1 MGSISRGV
9 MSKMTTAQRPRAP
22 QLTHFLC
29 LPLVTPASRP
39 QLSATVASFKQ
50 DVTRSTQIGGFDL
63 PSDAVRPVGTLHLT
77 LGMMSFPKNE
87 GLEKAV
93 TVLQSLEPQKIL
105 ASIKKP
111 VMPGSDRSTLTTE
124 EEEQEDAP
132 PKILLTLKGLNS
144 MQKPEKATVL
154 YAHPSDPDGIL
165 QKFAEELKTIFKDAG
180 LLVPEDRPL
189 LLHATIV
196 NTTYVKRKNRHHQQ
210 GKRGGDRRIMI
221 KDAQAIMDRY
231 EDQVWMEALPLEKIA
246 ICRMGAKTVEEN
258 GVVVDAKYEVEAEL
272 DV

>member
-9 MSKMTTAQRPRAP
+9 ISKMASAQRPRPP

-29 LPLVTPASRP
+29 LPLITPASRP
-39 QLSATVASFKQ
+39 QLSANIASFKQ
-50 DVTRSTQIGGFDL
+50 DVIRPRQIGGFDL
-63 PSDAVRPVGTLHLT
+63 PPDAVRPVGTLHLT

-93 TVLQSLEPQKIL
+93 NVLQSLEPQRIL

-111 VMPGSDRSTLTTE
+111 VMPGLDKSHVEAAAEKEAQGDV
-124 EEEQEDAP
+124 P
-132 PKILLTLKGLNS
+132 PKISLTLKGLNS
-144 MQKPEKATVL
+144 MQKPDKATVL
-154 YAHPSDPDGIL
+154 YAPPSDPDGTL
-165 QKFAEELKTIFKDAG
+165 QKFAEEVKAIFKDAG

-196 NTTYVKRKNRHHQQ
+196 NTTYVKRKNRHG
-210 GKRGGDRRIMI
+210 GKGGDRRIII
-221 KDAQAIMDRY
+221 KDAQAIIDRY
-231 EDQVWMEALPLEKIA
+231 EDQAWMEALPLEKIA
-246 ICRMGAKTVEEN
+246 ICRMGAKPVEEN
-258 GVVVDAKYEVEAEL
+258 GLLVDAKYEVVAEV

>member
-1 MGSISRGV
+1 
-9 MSKMTTAQRPRAP
+9 MSKMTSAQRPKPP

-39 QLSATVASFKQ
+39 QLSANIASFKQ
-50 DVTRSTQIGGFDL
+50 DVARPTQIGGFDL

-87 GLEKAV
+87 GLEKAIN
-93 TVLQSLEPQKIL
+93 VLKSLEPRKIL
-105 ASIKKP
+105 AGIKKP
-111 VMPGSDRSTLTTE
+111 VMPGLDRSTAMTTE
-124 EEEQEDAP
+124 EEEKDVAP

-154 YAHPSDPDGIL
+154 YAPPSDPNGLL
-165 QKFAEELKTIFKDAG
+165 QSFAEELKDMFKDAG
-180 LLVPEDRPL
+180 LLIPENRPL

-196 NTTYVKRKNRHHQQ
+196 NTTYVKRTNRHQQ
-210 GKRGGDRRIMI
+210 GKRGGDRRIMV

-231 EDQVWMEALPLEKIA
+231 EDQVWMEALPLESIA
-246 ICRMGAKTVEEN
+246 ICRMGAKPVEEN
-258 GVVVDAKYEVEAEL
+258 GVVVDAKYEVVAEV